1 MPPRADPC
9 SIGAGALGARTFA
22 RWSSAGV
29 VIVGAARANSQDGRD
44 ITLPTACP
52 RSRAWQATHAVAPS
66 LVLGAPPGGGSQSGP
81 FLATGFRAL
90 SGVSSQ
96 LPCAGFMPHGES
108 VLDFSPI
115 WGKLKVTRSYSP
127 LHGATQGYMEL
138 AKRGRLRAVIG
149 SI

>member
-1 MPPRADPC
+1 MPPWADPC
-9 SIGAGALGARTFA
+9 SIVAGALGARTFA

-66 LVLGAPPGGGSQSGP
+66 LVLGAPPRWRISTRAILGYGVP

-96 LPCAGFMPHGES
+96 LPCAGLMPHGES

-115 WGKLKVTRSYSP
+115 WRKLN
-127 LHGATQGYMEL
+127 
-138 AKRGRLRAVIG
+138 
-149 SI
+149 